1 METELGNSYKT
12 VLIQPGNS
20 KESVH
25 GTCADSFK
33 VYPLRW
39 RCGEG
44 CDEAQQMY
52 INQLQTMPSLQR
64 ACHIQT
70 GSLQIMGR
78 QGKPPLITM
87 ATPTNEERERERERV
102 QPTVRPYQL

>member
-1 METELGNSYKT
+1 MIEESKSRFKQRGKGKAKRSGFGGKAPWVETELGNSYKT

-20 KESVH
+20 KESAH

-52 INQLQTMPSLQR
+52 INQLQTMPSL
-64 ACHIQT
+64 
-70 GSLQIMGR
+70 
-78 QGKPPLITM
+78 
-87 ATPTNEERERERERV
+87 
-102 QPTVRPYQL
+102 